1 VSDIGQPYA
10 TSSYSSAGNHLSSLC
25 EQVRILHSTAPAVV
39 ALGRAWRPWIKVRFP
54 IGRGVESRGLGAI
67 GRRLVERRDA
77 RASRVGMHGG
87 CALRIANCEL
97 RGAVGRLPSCTC
109 RQGCRGSEARW
120 HEEMR
125 LRGSLRERQG
135 TSGSRCRRSEP
146 EGEVATRKRRTTL
159 AAGHVDGCICNQPAN
174 TSEGSCACAM
184 LGLALDLPFRLA
196 KGSKGCARRLSA
208 RDVEDE

>member
-1 VSDIGQPYA
+1 MDKSEIPDWARNG
-10 TSSYSSAGNHLSSLC
+10 
-25 EQVRILHSTAPAVV
+25 
-39 ALGRAWRPWIKVRFP
+39 AWRAGDEWST
-54 IGRGVESRGLGAI
+54 IGGTAAYQGLTCG
-67 GRRLVERRDA
+67 DA
-77 RASRVGMHGG
+77 WW
-87 CALRIANCEL
+87 LRIANCEL

-196 KGSKGCARRLSA
+196 KGSKGCPRRLSA
-208 RDVEDE
+208 RVVEDE